1 MNIIF
6 NIEELKNIIAKAAYD
21 YNVQK
26 VMLFGSYF
34 DGNPSVESDIDLLV
48 SYGNNCKGLK
58 RIEFMQ
64 ELEKNL
70 GKNVDVINTDF
81 PPQFINDIDLSD
93 ERRIMYDGQRNGLS
107 YKISRITFKSN
118 CRIEK

>member
-1 MNIIF
+1 MNMIVF
-6 NIEELKNIIAKAAYD
+6 NIEELKTIIAKVACD

-34 DGNPSVESDIDLLV
+34 DGNPSGESDIDLLV

-64 ELEKNL
+64 ELEKSL
-70 GKNVDVINTDF
+70 GKNVDVLNTDF
-81 PPQFINDIDLSD
+81 PPQFIHEIDLSD
-93 ERRIMYDGQRNGLS
+93 ERRIMYDKQRN
-107 YKISRITFKSN
+107 
-118 CRIEK
+118 